1 MFTEVRLLCL
11 DVGPGYALV
20 MIRGVGVMV
29 SGVTTEAGVAVQG
42 PQGLLVAM
50 TLVRLGR
57 GEAGILLVG
66 VRVNAENSFNN

>member
-1 MFTEVRLLCL
+1 
-11 DVGPGYALV
+11 
-20 MIRGVGVMV
+20 MV
-29 SGVTTEAGVAVQG
+29 VTTEAGVAVQG

-66 VRVNAENSFNN
+66 VRVNTEKI

>member
-1 MFTEVRLLCL
+1 
-11 DVGPGYALV
+11 
-20 MIRGVGVMV
+20 MV
-29 SGVTTEAGVAVQG
+29 AGMTTEAGVAVQG

-66 VRVNAENSFNN
+66 VRVNAENRIVSIIDNVIG